1 MMPDSFTENT
11 PRARG
16 LSSTRASADWP
27 SKPSARSGHPAAPAM
42 PYQKATL
49 GCHNTLQAIPWCW
62 LRPEPPDPA
71 AQSYLAVTA
80 TLLSAAVGSRVELAS
95 VATGE
100 PRVTDALRRAGA
112 RLRRQSVRPVIC

>member
-1 MMPDSFTENT
+1 MVLAA
-11 PRARG
+11 ARTSRPG
-16 LSSTRASADWP
+16 RPVLSGR
-27 SKPSARSGHPAAPAM
+27 
-42 PYQKATL
+42 
-49 GCHNTLQAIPWCW
+49 NF
-62 LRPEPPDPA
+62 
-71 AQSYLAVTA
+71 TA